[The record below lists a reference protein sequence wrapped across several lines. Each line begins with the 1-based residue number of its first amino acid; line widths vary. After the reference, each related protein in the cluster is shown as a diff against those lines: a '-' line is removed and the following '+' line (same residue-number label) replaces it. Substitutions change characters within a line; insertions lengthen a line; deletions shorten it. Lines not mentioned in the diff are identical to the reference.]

1 MKKSSIAG
9 IAAAATA
16 AAFFAGSFIQQ
27 RPAEQ
32 ATTVAAAPELFPFI
46 RSFEGTVP
54 DGQVRAAAED
64 SLVVSDELVRLF
76 EYYLVAVGERSI
88 DDLRRDIERALDERL
103 KPRAAQEAKAL
114 LGRYLA
120 YKAALADVEKNT
132 QLAGNGIDAIRGRQH
147 AIQETRRKFF
157 SDAEAQ
163 AMFGMEDAMNLDA
176 LARLEISQDK
186 TLNDAQKAERLAAL
200 DRALPAPLRE
210 ARDSAM
216 QVVRLEETAA
226 NMRSKGASEDDIYRM
241 RAAALSPEA
250 AARMADVDREDA
262 EWKRRIQSYLAERQR
277 LLESGTAGSPGDRT
291 LALQQ
296 LRQAHFSEDE
306 QRRLP
311 AYE

>member
-9 IAAAATA
+9 FAAAATA
-16 AAFFAGSFIQQ
+16 AAFFAGSFMQQ
-27 RPAEQ
+27 RPAEP
-32 ATTVAAAPELFPFI
+32 ATAAAAPNLFPFI

-54 DGQVRAAAED
+54 DGQAREAAED

-76 EYYLVAVGERSI
+76 EYYLVAVGERPL

-120 YKAALADVEKNT
+120 YKQALVEVEKNA
-132 QLAGNGIDAIRGRQH
+132 QLAGNGIEAIRGRLH
-147 AIQETRRKFF
+147 AIQETRQKFF
-157 SDAEAQ
+157 SNVEAQ

-216 QVVRLEETAA
+216 QVVRLEETAT
-226 NMRSKGASEDDIYRM
+226 NMRGKGASEDDIYRM

-262 EWKRRIQSYLAERQR
+262 EWKRRIQAYLAERQR
-277 LLESGTAGSPGDRT
+277 LLEGGAARSPEDRT
-291 LALQQ
+291 LAVQQ

>member
-9 IAAAATA
+9 LAAAATA
-16 AAFFAGSFIQQ
+16 AAFFAGSYIEQ
-27 RPAEQ
+27 RPAEPA
-32 ATTVAAAPELFPFI
+32 ATAAAPDLFPFI
-46 RSFEGTVP
+46 RSLEGTVP
-54 DGQVRAAAED
+54 DGQVRQAAED
-64 SLVVSDELVRLF
+64 GLVVSDELVRLF
-76 EYYLVAVGERSI
+76 EYYLAAVGERPL

-120 YKAALADVEKNT
+120 YKAALADVEKNA
-132 QLAGNGIDAIRGRQH
+132 QLAGNGIDAIRGRLQ

-176 LARLEISQDK
+176 LARLEINQDK
-186 TLNDAQKAERLAAL
+186 SLNDAQKAERLAAL

-216 QVVRLEETAA
+216 QVVRLEETAKS
-226 NMRSKGASEDDIYRM
+226 MRSKGASEDDIYRM

-250 AARMADVDREDA
+250 AARMAAVDREEA
-262 EWKRRIQSYLAERQR
+262 EWKQRIQTYLAEKKR
-277 LLESGTAGSPGDRT
+277 LLESGPVRAPEDRT
-291 LALQQ
+291 LVLQQ
-296 LRQAHFSEDE
+296 LRQTYFSEDE

>member
-9 IAAAATA
+9 FAAAATA

-27 RPAEQ
+27 RPAEPV
-32 ATTVAAAPELFPFI
+32 ATAAAPDLFPFI
-46 RSFEGTVP
+46 RSLEGTVP
-54 DGQVRAAAED
+54 DGQVRQAAED
-64 SLVVSDELVRLF
+64 GLVVSDELVRLF
-76 EYYLVAVGERSI
+76 EYYLAAVGERPL

-120 YKAALADVEKNT
+120 YKAALADVEKNA
-132 QLAGNGIDAIRGRQH
+132 QLAGNGLDAIRGRLQ

-157 SDAEAQ
+157 SDGEAQ

-186 TLNDAQKAERLAAL
+186 SLNDAQKAERLAAL

-210 ARDSAM
+210 ARDSAT
-216 QVVRLEETAA
+216 QVVRLEETAK

-250 AARMADVDREDA
+250 AARMAAVDREET
-262 EWKRRIQSYLAERQR
+262 EWKQRIQTYLAERKR
-277 LLESGTAGSPGDRT
+277 LLENGPARSAEDRT

-296 LRQAHFSEDE
+296 LRQTYFSEDE